1 MAGNKKEA
9 WQARAAIFLISQC
22 ITLFGSTLVQMAV
35 VWYATME
42 TASGAWV
49 AAFTVC
55 AYVPQFLFSLPG
67 GAWADRYS
75 RKALIIGADAA
86 IAAVTLAMVFMLPLY
101 TAQRARLVALLG
113 MSTLR
118 AIGAGIQTPA
128 VNAVLPGLI
137 PPKQRMRYNGINAA
151 MQAAVQFAAPA
162 VAAAVFSLG
171 TLASTLLIDVATAAV
186 GIALF
191 APMRLP
197 QPIPGSSSAP
207 AGIKAGI
214 RYALK
219 NRRIAR
225 WLLLHGLFTFLCVPA
240 GFLSGLFVRRTFGDT
255 YWHLTAAEVAGFAG
269 MAAGGAAMSC
279 LGKRA
284 GGAAVL
290 PYALA
295 AFGTFA
301 VAMAAAQGFALY
313 IALMFGYGAALSAA
327 QASLT
332 TLLQQEAEESMQGR
346 VFGLAGAL
354 YAAFL
359 PAGMAAFGPLCDAV
373 PLRALMAFSGGALFL
388 LAAFAFAAARLP
400 SCRPG
405 Q

>member
-1 MAGNKKEA
+1 
-9 WQARAAIFLISQC
+9 
-22 ITLFGSTLVQMAV
+22 
-35 VWYATME
+35 
-42 TASGAWV
+42 
-49 AAFTVC
+49 
-55 AYVPQFLFSLPG
+55 
-67 GAWADRYS
+67 
-75 RKALIIGADAA
+75 
-86 IAAVTLAMVFMLPLY
+86 
-101 TAQRARLVALLG
+101 
-113 MSTLR
+113 
-118 AIGAGIQTPA
+118 
-128 VNAVLPGLI
+128 
-137 PPKQRMRYNGINAA
+137 
-151 MQAAVQFAAPA
+151 
-162 VAAAVFSLG
+162 
-171 TLASTLLIDVATAAV
+171 
-186 GIALF
+186 
-191 APMRLP
+191 
-197 QPIPGSSSAP
+197 
-207 AGIKAGI
+207 
-214 RYALK
+214 
-219 NRRIAR
+219 
-225 WLLLHGLFTFLCVPA
+225 
-240 GFLSGLFVRRTFGDT
+240 
-255 YWHLTAAEVAGFAG
+255 
-269 MAAGGAAMSC
+269 MSC